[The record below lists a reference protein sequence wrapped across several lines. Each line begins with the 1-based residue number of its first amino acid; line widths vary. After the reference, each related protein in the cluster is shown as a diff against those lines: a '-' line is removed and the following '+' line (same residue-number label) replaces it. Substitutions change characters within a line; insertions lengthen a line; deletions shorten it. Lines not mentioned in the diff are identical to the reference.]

1 MFAFEK
7 NIKEFGDIGE
17 RIKNVFDIPENWP
30 NKTTRRRKEIIELAR
45 TKLIPIKRKLED
57 LHEKHYRAALSAE
70 VVLQNL
76 YVFGLVADISRK
88 LKEYKDENNLMLL
101 ADAPKFL
108 NGVIQDSDTPFIY
121 EKVGSFYKN
130 YLIDEFQDTS
140 AMQWK
145 NFLPLLINSMDQGLP

>member
-1 MFAFEK
+1 MK
-7 NIKEFGDIGE
+7 NI
-17 RIKNVFDIPENWP
+17 
-30 NKTTRRRKEIIELAR
+30 IE
-45 TKLIPIKRKLED
+45 
-57 LHEKHYRAALSAE
+57 AALSAD

-76 YVFGLVADISRK
+76 YVFGLVADISSK

-145 NFLPLLINSMDQGLP
+145 NFLAIAHQQSGSGLHQPGGWRCEASNLPLAWRRPEIASAGS

>member
-1 MFAFEK
+1 MLPK
-7 NIKEFGDIGE
+7 IGPA
-17 RIKNVFDIPENWP
+17 RAQA
-30 NKTTRRRKEIIELAR
+30 RRNEIIELAR
-45 TKLIPIKRKLED
+45 TKLIPIKRKLVE
-57 LHEKHYRAALSAE
+57 LHEKYYRAALSAE

-76 YVFGLVADISRK
+76 YVFGLIADISRK

-145 NFLPLLINSMDQGLP
+145 NFSHFS